1 MQVQT
6 DIDPFSFMLLNFE
19 QASKDMPPN
28 FKSLNWDAFPNGYAD
43 LIKNEKIWPRML
55 RNAITI
61 GFNDALV
68 SHSNQRFQR
77 GNLDLWKE
85 MKQGAFPDLVKEEKI
100 DQNLNRLIVNRVKK
114 LIHSTDFEY
123 VASNYIG
130 KIGNP
135 VVYEMSVKAG
145 NATNYKINYNA
156 HDYDDIYH
164 SWFIVNQLNHLEQE
178 HPIICEIGS
187 GYGGLASKIKNNI
200 KKSKIVIFD
209 LPEVNA
215 VQSYYLLNIFPG
227 QKIFGYQDFLKY
239 GSKILDHDFDFLIMP
254 GWTANDLLKD
264 KEVDAFINVRSMMEM
279 TASVIRDYF
288 KVIHNS
294 LRENGLFACINRYM
308 KSVITQ
314 SKNTEINRLA
324 DYPFDTY
331 WSPLY
336 SFPSEIQPHI
346 HVLIARREITSPI
359 YPFQEILK
367 TIRPNAYLSG

>member
-1 MQVQT
+1 KFFKLYNIILINLSGVFFHKMQVQT

-164 SWFIVNQLNHLEQE
+164 SWFIVNQLN
-178 HPIICEIGS
+178 
-187 GYGGLASKIKNNI
+187 
-200 KKSKIVIFD
+200 
-209 LPEVNA
+209 
-215 VQSYYLLNIFPG
+215 
-227 QKIFGYQDFLKY
+227 
-239 GSKILDHDFDFLIMP
+239 
-254 GWTANDLLKD
+254 
-264 KEVDAFINVRSMMEM
+264 
-279 TASVIRDYF
+279 
-288 KVIHNS
+288 
-294 LRENGLFACINRYM
+294 
-308 KSVITQ
+308 
-314 SKNTEINRLA
+314 
-324 DYPFDTY
+324 
-331 WSPLY
+331 
-336 SFPSEIQPHI
+336 
-346 HVLIARREITSPI
+346 
-359 YPFQEILK
+359 
-367 TIRPNAYLSG
+367 

>member
-346 HVLIARREITSPI
+346 HLLIARREITKPKF
-359 YPFQEILK
+359 PFKEILK
-367 TIRPNAYLSG
+367 TIRPNAYLGS